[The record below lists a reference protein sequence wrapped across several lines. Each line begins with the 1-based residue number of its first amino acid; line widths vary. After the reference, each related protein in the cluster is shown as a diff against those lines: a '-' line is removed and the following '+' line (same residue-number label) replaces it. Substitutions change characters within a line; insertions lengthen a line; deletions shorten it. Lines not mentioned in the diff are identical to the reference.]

1 MPALTQLYQH
11 PDLQDLPFE
20 ALRDIVQALDE
31 DRGSDR
37 PYRKPRPSPLIARA
51 AKHGLKRWPVSHGL
65 PRRLADLA
73 RLERWLE
80 EQEVLLPA
88 EPDDI
93 PGYWHLD
100 LRQGTHML
108 PGRVS
113 LAILDAAG
121 GRLEHLL
128 FAIAH
133 QHAGAP
139 KDAVLALAARTQ
151 STLAHRRL
159 TALFAWAKPHGLW
172 LHGWTPSALLWLARQ
187 PEDLRWALLHN
198 RPARGLADLNWT
210 AFSHA
215 KTTTPA
221 RLSYLPPI
229 AIWARMLG
237 LSEADTL
244 ALAGLSLPNL
254 TGFKFGTL
262 RRLCAEFADVGVD
275 LAKPRKASV
284 QGWLPAFVNLVR
296 LFSDYAA
303 IRRFVA
309 QTHPWNLRGIHDAG
323 QLRLPAPS
331 EAWTPAQW
339 APLCLRH
346 PAAAREA
353 QHFAKLEAA
362 KIQPTCLSSLHR
374 EILRQDYPN
383 IPARWRA
390 LAEQCLHARL
400 SAREFEAHREF
411 WEKTTP
417 KPADFMPHVR
427 LDGAALGLPGWRLS
441 KLADSDYRGPLL
453 GALTGCCQHLGGDG
467 RACAAHGITS
477 PYSAFYVVERNGKVA
492 AQSWV
497 WRNTH
502 GGLVFDSVEA
512 LDRSDEVIAAT
523 AQLLRA
529 AAPQLQTK
537 SLGITSLFIGEANS
551 GITEDVAAQLAA
563 GEMYE
568 TLPADECDYYDGQ
581 KHRLWSGTAGRK
593 QKLPAIAG
601 YTPRKAIKPPPGAT
615 REAWVFCDLED
626 DREFQY
632 EARFHGHPA
641 DPRRLL
647 WAAGRWGL

>member
-1 MPALTQLYQH
+1 MPSLTQLYQH
-11 PDLQDLPFE
+11 PDLQDLPFA
-20 ALRDIVQALDE
+20 ALQDLVQAIGE

-37 PYRKPRPSPLIARA
+37 PHRNPRPSPLIARA
-51 AKHGLKRWPVSHGL
+51 AKHGLKRWQVSHGL

-80 EQEVLLPA
+80 AQEALLPA

-108 PGRVS
+108 PARMS
-113 LAILDAAG
+113 LSILDAGG

-139 KDAVLALAARTQ
+139 KDAVLALAARIH

-215 KTTTPA
+215 KTSTPA
-221 RLSYLPPI
+221 RLSYLPPKVL
-229 AIWARMLG
+229 WARMLG
-237 LSEADTL
+237 LSAPDTL
-244 ALAGLSLPNL
+244 ALEGLALPNL

-262 RRLCAEFADVGVD
+262 RRLCLEFAGDRVD
-275 LAKPRKASV
+275 LAEPRKARV
-284 QGWLPAFVNLVR
+284 QGWLPAFINLVR
-296 LFSDYAA
+296 LFADYAA
-303 IRRFVA
+303 IRRFVT
-309 QTHPWNLRGIHDAG
+309 QTQSWSLRGIHDAG
-323 QLRLPAPS
+323 QFRLPAAADS
-331 EAWTPAQW
+331 WTPARW
-339 APLCLRH
+339 APLCQRH
-346 PAAAREA
+346 PAAVREA
-353 QHFAKLEAA
+353 QHFARLDTAGVL
-362 KIQPTCLSSLHR
+362 PSSLSSLHR

-400 SAREFEAHREF
+400 SAREFEEHQQF
-411 WEKTTP
+411 WAKVTP
-417 KPADFMPHVR
+417 KPADFMPYVR
-427 LDGAALGLPGWRLS
+427 LEGASWRLPGWRLI
-441 KLADSDYRGPLL
+441 KLTDSDYRGPLL
-453 GALTGCCQHLGGDG
+453 GALTGCCQHLGGAG
-467 RACAAHGITS
+467 RACAQHGITS
-477 PYSAFYVVERNGKVA
+477 PFSAFYVVERNGKVV
-492 AQSWV
+492 AQSWA

-512 LDRSDEVIAAT
+512 LDRTPEVIAAT
-523 AQLLRA
+523 AQLLHA
-529 AAPQLQTK
+529 AAPQLLAK
-537 SLGITSLFIGEANS
+537 SLGITSLFIGETLS
-551 GITEDVAAQLAA
+551 GITGEVAQQLTLA

-615 REAWVFCDLED
+615 REDWVFCDIED
-626 DREFQY
+626 AREFQ
-632 EARFHGHPA
+632 GHPA

-647 WAAGRWGL
+647 WAACRWGL